1 MDGVWRAA
9 SAGVLGLLL
18 AACGGDEDKAAGGP
32 DEASD
37 SGTSAVDDGTDED
50 DDDTGLAPGQGA
62 FGGRVVDEEGAP
74 LEGILVNL
82 CAESCY
88 AQRTD
93 ADGRW
98 THELPADLY
107 SLELLEGDPSAP
119 TRGWPLAP
127 VTVIEGETR
136 ILEDDVVMPLLT
148 HHHTIVTDRWLEVGE
163 GLDLY
168 VDPNTWTAPDLA
180 PEDAEPWVAGVRV
193 DPAAAGLPL
202 EGLEG
207 TVVAMWYLAPLDS
220 RPTGDWPVRLSGELG
235 LAPGTEAALMVADYD
250 AREWVAFSTVTVDD
264 EGAVRT
270 ANSPLPVLSTVVVVS
285 P

>member
-1 MDGVWRAA
+1 MDGVWRAGRA
-9 SAGVLGLLL
+9 AVLVLG
-18 AACGGDEDKAAGGP
+18 ACGGSGDKAAAGA
-32 DEASD
+32 DEARD
-37 SGTSAVDDGTDED
+37 SGTAEVDDDSEDEEEE
-50 DDDTGLAPGQGA
+50 GLAPGQGA
-62 FGGRVVDEEGAP
+62 FGGRVVDDEGSP
-74 LEGILVNL
+74 LEDILVNL

-98 THELPADLY
+98 THELPADRY

-127 VTVIEGETR
+127 VTVVEGETH
-136 ILEDDVVMPLLT
+136 ILEDDVLMPVLT
-148 HHHTIVTDRWLEVGE
+148 HHHTIDTDRWLEVGE
-163 GLDLY
+163 GLDLF

-193 DPAAAGLPL
+193 DPATAGLPL

-207 TVVAMWYLAPLDS
+207 TVVAMWYLAPLDT
-220 RPTGDWPVRLSGELG
+220 RPTGEWPVRLEGELG

-250 AREWVAFSTVTVDD
+250 ARAWVAFSTVSVDE

-270 ANSPLPVLSTVVVVS
+270 ANSPLPVLSTVVLVA